1 MSKQELFKVE
11 RLDARLDNPDKVFEL
26 VQNVAREYIPEASIE
41 EIEESNVDQKLAA
54 QLKEQLDTV
63 TGSVWSVIVGS
74 KFSVSA
80 GQHKDDQY
88 AQFKIGPINV
98 ILLETK
104 LKR

>member
-1 MSKQELFKVE
+1 MSKPELYKIE

-26 VQNVAREYIPEASIE
+26 VQSIARDCIPETSLE

-54 QLKEQLDTV
+54 QLKEQLDV
-63 TGSVWSVIVGS
+63 LTGSVWSVIVGS

-88 AQFKIGPINV
+88 AQFKVGPINV